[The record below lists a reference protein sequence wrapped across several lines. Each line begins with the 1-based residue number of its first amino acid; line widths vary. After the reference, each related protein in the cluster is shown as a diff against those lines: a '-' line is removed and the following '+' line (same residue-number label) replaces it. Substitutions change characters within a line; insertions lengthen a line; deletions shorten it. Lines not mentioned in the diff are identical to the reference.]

1 MVIISEKQDG
11 GLKWV
16 SYLAPRWV
24 YLCEV
29 WDLIGVTVD
38 HWVLKGKSYS
48 IGTSTKNNIVITKA
62 QLEDD
67 SSYNELDRQQ
77 FKIKKKDEAVYLKN
91 GTKKDMYING
101 EKKLSAGNK
110 EEIKHND
117 IISVLRP
124 RLKMFVYLDNGA
136 VEAASYPDDIKERYV
151 VSSLIGRG
159 AFGEVSL
166 IFEKKS
172 CRKYA
177 MKKISKKSSFLKYTD
192 LEVKILR
199 EVNHPLIIHMEYIR
213 DTPETLYIVMDFIEG
228 GDLNSR
234 LQPVLTL
241 TESRTKL
248 IFYQLA
254 LAVQYLHDKRIAH
267 RDLKP
272 LNILLTSD
280 RPECLIKVTDFGV
293 SKIEANTWLRTQI
306 GSRLYNAPEVLN
318 AHNEPYT
325 NKVDV
330 WSMGVILF
338 YCLNGCLPF
347 QFIDEILRGEYKFKP
362 MVLRRISPLA
372 SELVRKM
379 LVVDPTKRIDI
390 NEIIS
395 QPWLQDEVMKNK
407 LSNLLAAEAQRQQ
420 QPPTV
425 LQVNR
430 PGPAIRSV
438 PDKSKPA
445 SPAGKIKPPLLD
457 GKGMQDLITNS
468 APKDVRGNISA
479 KDIKIN
485 SPAHDIKLNNQ
496 VQVIRRN
503 SPAQDVIKNDILKN
517 RRNSGAKDVRRN
529 SAAQDIIKNEI
540 VQDLRRNSGAKDVG
554 RNSAAQDIVKN
565 EIVQDIRRNSA
576 SKDSERN
583 SAEQDV
589 IKNGIEKDVKRNGI
603 VQNVKRNSIVQ
614 NVRRNSAV
622 PNDQVDVPNQLQL
635 RRFFSERRP
644 GEPRG
649 VFRIMNR
656 SMKKT

>member
-1 MVIISEKQDG
+1 MYSTPTPHV
-11 GLKWV
+11 
-16 SYLAPRWV
+16 AP
-24 YLCEV
+24 L
-29 WDLIGVTVD
+29 
-38 HWVLKGKSYS
+38 LKGKSYS

-67 SSYNELDRQQ
+67 SSYKELDRQQ
-77 FKIKKKDEAVYLKN
+77 FKIKKKEEAVYLKN

-166 IFEKKS
+166 IFDK
-172 CRKYA
+172 
-177 MKKISKKSSFLKYTD
+177 
-192 LEVKILR
+192 
-199 EVNHPLIIHMEYIR
+199 PLIIHMEYIK

-234 LQPVLTL
+234 LQPILTL

-318 AHNEPYT
+318 TNNKPYT

-347 QFIDEILRGEYKFKP
+347 QFIDEVLKGEYKFKP

-379 LVVDPTKRIDI
+379 LVVDPSKRIDI

-395 QPWLQDEVMKNK
+395 QSWLQDEVMKNK

-420 QPPTV
+420 RPPTV

-438 PDKSKPA
+438 PDKSKSA
-445 SPAGKIKPPLLD
+445 SPAVKIKPPLLD
-457 GKGMQDLITNS
+457 GKGMQDLIRNS
-468 APKDVRGNISA
+468 APKDVRGNGAA
-479 KDIKIN
+479 KDIKTN
-485 SPAHDIKLNNQ
+485 SPAHDVKLNNQ
-496 VQVIRRN
+496 VAGRQKK
-503 SPAQDVIKNDILKN
+503 Q
-517 RRNSGAKDVRRN
+517 RNSGTRDVRRN
-529 SAAQDIIKNEI
+529 SAAQDVI
-540 VQDLRRNSGAKDVG
+540 
-554 RNSAAQDIVKN
+554 KN

-576 SKDSERN
+576 SKDVRGNSDAQDVIENEIVQDIRRKSASKDVRRNSDAQDVIKNEIVQDIRRNSASKDVRRNSDAQDVIKNEIVQNIRRNSASKDAERN
-583 SAEQDV
+583 SAEQDI
-589 IKNGIEKDVKRNGI
+589 IKNYIEQDVR
-603 VQNVKRNSIVQ
+603 RNSIVQ

-622 PNDQVDVPNQLQL
+622 QNDQVDVPNRSQL

-649 VFRIMNR
+649 VFRIMNK
-656 SMKKT
+656 SIKKN